1 MTNHLKRG
9 WGRGGGR
16 PVFPFTL
23 RSTTRHIY
31 TSHIVS
37 IKYGKTCAVQPNGLE
52 HYPTDTDHTQP
63 TRTTRTQTKKTVFEI
78 PKSANPLSPLRSLV
92 SYTRARKSCKN
103 I

>member
-1 MTNHLKRG
+1 MTKTTPKTG
-9 WGRGGGR
+9 VGAA
-16 PVFPFTL
+16 PFPFTL

-63 TRTTRTQTKKTVFEI
+63 TRPTPTHANKNKKTRNSEEC
-78 PKSANPLSPLRSLV
+78 KSPLTPAFSRVVYASKKV
-92 SYTRARKSCKN
+92 V
-103 I
+103 

>member
-16 PVFPFTL
+16 PVPL
-23 RSTTRHIY
+23 HIEVYHSTHIY

-52 HYPTDTDHTQP
+52 HYPTDTDRHT
-63 TRTTRTQTKKTVFEI
+63 TDTDHTH
-78 PKSANPLSPLRSLV
+78 ANKNRIRNSEECKSPLTPAFSRVVYAS
-92 SYTRARKSCKN
+92 RKVV
-103 I
+103 